1 MKLLGVGSPF
11 DPTNRFQTSSILS
24 PVVLAFARLL
34 IACYIFAALFYRIA
48 RSAVLDGSH
57 STRDSFSYFTN
68 LTYWGLGCYFAIAA
82 VHTLVY
88 AFSGRAPLERWP
100 KVLQFL
106 HSLLYTT
113 IITFPPLVTVVYW
126 IILAPDES
134 PFSTIYS
141 AWSNISFHA
150 LNSVFAAFEILI
162 PRTERPPW
170 LHIPFLILILA
181 GYLGV
186 AYITRATKG
195 FYTYSFLNPDK
206 SGSGSVAAY
215 VFGIAAAI
223 CVVFVI
229 VWMII
234 WLRLVLCEKV
244 FGLKGKFSSKA
255 RGGRGDGWRG
265 EHGRLTEEKGLP

>member
-11 DPTNRFQTSSILS
+11 DPTNRFQTSGILP
-24 PVVLAFARLL
+24 PVVLGCTRLV

-48 RSAVLDGSH
+48 RSSVIDGSK

-68 LTYWGLGCYFAIAA
+68 LTYWGLGCYFAVASA
-82 VHTLVY
+82 HTLAY
-88 AFSGRAPLERWP
+88 AFRGRAPLEKWP

-113 IITFPPLVTVVYW
+113 VITFPFLVTVVYW

-134 PFSTIYS
+134 PFDTRYS

-150 LNSVFAAFEILI
+150 LNSVFAIFEVLI

-170 LHIPFLILILA
+170 LHIPFLLLILA

-186 AYITRATKG
+186 AYITKATKG
-195 FYTYSFLNPDK
+195 FYTYSFLDPGEK
-206 SGSGSVAAY
+206 GSGTVAAY
-215 VFGIAAAI
+215 VFGIVVAI
-223 CVVFVI
+223 CVVFGI
-229 VWMII
+229 IWLII
-234 WLRLVLCEKV
+234 WLRLFLCETV
-244 FGLKGKFSSKA
+244 FGMKGEFSSRS
-255 RGGRGDGWRG
+255 RGGRGDGEKG
-265 EHGRLTEEKGLP
+265 EHEMLAAKELP

>member
-11 DPTNRFQTSSILS
+11 DSTNRFQTSSILS

-34 IACYIFAALFYRIA
+34 IACYIFVALFYRIA
-48 RSAVLDGSH
+48 RSAVIDGSRE
-57 STRDSFSYFTN
+57 TRNSFSYFTN
-68 LTYWGLGCYFAIAA
+68 LTYWGLGCYFAVSA

-88 AFSGRAPLERWP
+88 AFSGKAPLERWP

-113 IITFPPLVTVVYW
+113 IITFPFLVTVVYW
-126 IILAPDES
+126 VILAPDEN
-134 PFSTIYS
+134 PFSTVYS
-141 AWSNISFHA
+141 AWNNISFHA
-150 LNSVFAAFEILI
+150 LNSVFALFEILI

-170 LHIPFLILILA
+170 IHIPFLILLLA

-186 AYITRATKG
+186 AYITKATKN
-195 FYTYSFLNPDK
+195 FYTYSFLNPNK
-206 SGSGSVAAY
+206 SGPGMVAAY
-215 VFGIAAAI
+215 VFGITAAI

-229 VWMII
+229 TRLII

-255 RGGRGDGWRG
+255 RGGRGDGEKG
-265 EHGRLTEEKGLP
+265 EHGRLTEKELP